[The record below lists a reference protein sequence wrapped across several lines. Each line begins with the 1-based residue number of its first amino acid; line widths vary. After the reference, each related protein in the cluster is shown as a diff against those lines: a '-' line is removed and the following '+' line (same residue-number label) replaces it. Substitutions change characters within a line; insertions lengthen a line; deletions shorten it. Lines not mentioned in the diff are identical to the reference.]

1 MHPIALLIGLIGP
14 GVAALFPPPGGLS
27 PDAWSTAGIAFA
39 MAVWWMSGALPLAA
53 TALAPLVLAPVFGL
67 GPFDAVAG
75 SYAHPILFL
84 FLGGFLIGRAIER
97 WGLHQRIALWILG
110 IVGDAPERLIGGVML
125 ATAFLSLWIS
135 NTASAIVMLPI
146 AASLTLGRPD
156 GDRFSSALM
165 LGVAYAATIGGM
177 GSLIGTP
184 PNALFAAYVG
194 QTYGRDIGFAQWAA
208 VGLPVAGFLL
218 GLAWIVLVRLTPG
231 VRHLG
236 STGAGVK
243 SPGAWTRAERRV
255 AMVAGLTALAWISRP
270 FTQRLLPEL
279 AVSDAM
285 IAMAGGAALFLLP
298 SGVKGRLLDLS
309 ALKGLR
315 WDILVLFGG
324 GLALAGLIDRSGLA
338 GWIGANVVL
347 AAALPVWLLILALAA
362 AIVYVGEL
370 ASNTAM
376 AAVFLPVAGAAA
388 ASVGVEPIGFLWPIA
403 LAASVGFM
411 LPVATPPNAIVMDN
425 PAVTRIAMLRAGALL
440 DVVGIAVAVAASLLL
455 VPLIT

>member
-1 MHPIALLIGLIGP
+1 
-14 GVAALFPPPGGLS
+14 
-27 PDAWSTAGIAFA
+27 
-39 MAVWWMSGALPLAA
+39 
-53 TALAPLVLAPVFGL
+53 
-67 GPFDAVAG
+67 
-75 SYAHPILFL
+75 
-84 FLGGFLIGRAIER
+84 
-97 WGLHQRIALWILG
+97 
-110 IVGDAPERLIGGVML
+110 
-125 ATAFLSLWIS
+125 
-135 NTASAIVMLPI
+135 
-146 AASLTLGRPD
+146 
-156 GDRFSSALM
+156 
-165 LGVAYAATIGGM
+165 M

-279 AVSDAM
+279 AVNDAM

-298 SGVKGRLLDLS
+298 SGVNGRLLDLS